1 MIFTGTTG
9 VNVMLNDTGTD
20 VIVNHDGE
28 TDTLR
33 SIENIRAPSATIR

>member
-1 MIFTGTTG
+1 MIFTNTTG
-9 VNVMLNDTGTD
+9 VNVTLNDTGAD

-33 SIENIRAPSATIR
+33 SIENIGAPAATTP